1 VYYDVNDNTAIWTVR
16 QVMAAICYIGTSG
29 WYYDHWRKVFYSES
43 LPKSKWL
50 EFYCGLFPSVELNS
64 TFYRLPSENAIAKWR
79 DSSPPG
85 FVFSV
90 KVSRFITHIKRLKNI
105 AGPISNFMARVQLL
119 DGKLGP
125 LLYQL
130 PQDMQRDDQA
140 LEDFVKILPK
150 NARHVFE
157 FRHKSWFV
165 DRIFDLL
172 RHYNVGLCIY
182 DMPDFSTPMMVTSD
196 FAYLRFHGNRR
207 LYSSCYSDEELEVL
221 AGKITGLKI
230 DAVYAYFNN
239 DAEGFAVRNAFT
251 LKQLLEGRI
260 NKA

>member
-1 VYYDVNDNTAIWTVR
+1 MDR
-16 QVMAAICYIGTSG
+16 QVMAARYYIGTSG
-29 WYYDHWRKVFYSES
+29 WHYDHWRKVFYPEG

-50 EFYCGLFPSVELNS
+50 EFYSGLFSSVELNAS
-64 TFYRLPSENAIAKWR
+64 FYRLPSENAFANWK

-105 AGPISNFMARVQLL
+105 AEPISNFMARVQLL

-130 PQDMQRDDQA
+130 PQDLKRDDQA
-140 LEDFVKILPK
+140 LEDFVKVLPT

-157 FRHKSWFV
+157 FRHNSWFN
-165 DRIFDLL
+165 DAIFDLL
-172 RHYNVGLCIY
+172 RHHNIGLCIY
-182 DMPDFSTPMMVTSD
+182 DMPDFSTPVMATSD

-207 LYSSCYSDEELEVL
+207 LYSSSYSDEELEVL
-221 AGKITGLKI
+221 AGKVRGLET
-230 DAVYAYFNN
+230 DVVYAYFNN
-239 DAEGFAVRNAFT
+239 DAEGFAVRNALT
-251 LKQLLEGRI
+251 LKHLLEVRLT
-260 NKA
+260 KD